1 MIHDY
6 YIEGYLTALLPHKPG
21 TRYAPA
27 SLVPTAIKLA
37 KQFEARARRNPA
49 WLSADTLNTLERA
62 ATMAGA
68 ALATRK
74 TTADIKLR
82 RRALFY
88 ALARRDAFRMVLGYT
103 DPVALALAMAPKTK
117 ANPRVPSWRYEH
129 KWRSAKRDSLMRAY
143 HELKTEHDAAR
154 LAFDRARAALSL
166 TIEEKEFDLAGKR
179 KARGLSVRSSRET
192 AQRVRDMRA
201 DVRAARARVR
211 TVQADWR
218 KVRDRKRKL
227 DARIALLEQ
236 RIAEVQ

>member
-1 MIHDY
+1 MHDY
-6 YIEGYLTALLPHKPG
+6 YVEGYLTALLAQKTG
-21 TRYAPA
+21 VRYSPA
-27 SLVPTAIKLA
+27 SLAPTALKLA
-37 KQFEARARRNPA
+37 KQYEARALRNPS
-49 WLSADTLNTLERA
+49 WLSADTLATLERA

-88 ALARRDAFRMVLGYT
+88 AMARRDAFRMVLGYT
-103 DPVALALAMAPKTK
+103 DPAELALAMGPRVK
-117 ANPRVPSWRYEH
+117 ANPRVPTWRYEH
-129 KWRSAKRDSLMRAY
+129 KWRSAKRESLMRAY
-143 HELKTEHDAAR
+143 HELKAEHDAAR
-154 LAFDRARAALSL
+154 LELDRARAALSL
-166 TIEEKEFDLAGKR
+166 TLSEKEFDLAGKR

-201 DVRAARARVR
+201 GVRAARARVR
-211 TVQADWR
+211 AVQADWR

-236 RIAEVQ
+236 RIVAAA